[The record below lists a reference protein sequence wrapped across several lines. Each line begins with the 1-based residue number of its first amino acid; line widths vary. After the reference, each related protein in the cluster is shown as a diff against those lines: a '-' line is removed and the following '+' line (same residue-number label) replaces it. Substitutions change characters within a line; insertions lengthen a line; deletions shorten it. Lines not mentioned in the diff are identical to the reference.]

1 MTIDWL
7 WRVNIDI
14 PHIRFREQYCP
25 YLVMGITELLFY
37 PQVFDNEYMRTGWG
51 YSFRYILG
59 HLYEYL
65 WEVHAR
71 RNRAL
76 DLKFGF
82 LSSGGGDT
90 PTQPSQLSFMY
101 LGHSHQWKPSLCPPN
116 YKKPVILKLKYKKFT
131 AHWLIFSLLLS
142 NSAFN
147 ERDLS

>member
-1 MTIDWL
+1 MISPIYALGNSTVHTW
-7 WRVNIDI
+7 W
-14 PHIRFREQYCP
+14 
-25 YLVMGITELLFY
+25 
-37 PQVFDNEYMRTGWG
+37 WG
-51 YSFRYILG
+51 SLSCFFTLKFLTMNTWGQGGGNYSFRYILG

-116 YKKPVILKLKYKKFT
+116 YKKPVILKLKYKKFI